1 MSSASSELSLTSR
14 GLHFREE
21 DIVLRLSETIN
32 DTALEILMRISL
44 STRFPK
50 ESKSWEERR
59 IEIEKRFLKMQI
71 ERHEEIPAG
80 DIQDVVRGAVV
91 AEVLKAFP

>member
-1 MSSASSELSLTSR
+1 MSSDYYELTLTSR
-14 GLHFREE
+14 GLHFREG
-21 DIVLRLSETIN
+21 DIVLCLSETIN

-80 DIQDVVRGAVV
+80 VIQDVVRGAVV